1 MKFINWL
8 KVWFKAARAPFLIVS
23 IVPGTLAGIMALK
36 AGMWNGMHFAL
47 ALVGAVLAHSAGD
60 FFDDYYDFKSN
71 TLGHKEQQFHDSPI
85 IHGQVTA
92 NQVLWA
98 GIGCALIA
106 LGIGVYFLFIV
117 GMPIVY
123 IAAATGLIAVF
134 YTAPPIKLNFRGFGE
149 TGLFFAFGPLL
160 TLGIWTAVTGKLSLE
175 AALIGIPIGL
185 LTMNI
190 GHISNTFDVPSD
202 IAQNKTTV
210 AVRLGQKGSVVLL
223 ALTSLLAYV
232 AIGICV
238 YLGYFP
244 SWSLITLATIPLAIS
259 VVVSTNKYSLPGNN
273 YTSAMGQAIA
283 LTTFVSIMFIVAYLL

>member
-1 MKFINWL
+1 MKIINWL

-36 AGMWNGMHFAL
+36 AGIWNGLHFAL

-92 NQVLWA
+92 NQVLGA
-98 GIGCALIA
+98 GIGCAVIA
-106 LGIGVYFLFIV
+106 LGIGAFFLFKV

-160 TLGIWTAVTGKLSLE
+160 TLGIWTAVTGQLSLV

-202 IAQNKTTV
+202 IAQNKTTI
-210 AVRLGQKGSVVLL
+210 AVRLGQKNSVILL
-223 ALTSLLAYV
+223 AITSGLAYL

-238 YLGYFP
+238 YFGLFP
-244 SWSLITLATIPLAIS
+244 MWSLITLLTIPLAIS

-273 YTSAMGQAIA
+273 YTAAMGQAIA
-283 LTTFVSIMFIVAYLL
+283 LTTVLSLLFIVAYLL

>member
-36 AGMWNGMHFAL
+36 AGMWNCLYFAL

-92 NQVLWA
+92 NQVLGA
-98 GIGCALIA
+98 GIGCAAIA
-106 LGIGVYFLFIV
+106 LGIGAFFLFKV

-160 TLGIWTAVTGKLSLE
+160 TLGVWTAVTGQLSLV

-202 IAQNKTTV
+202 IAQNKTTI
-210 AVRLGQKGSVVLL
+210 AVRLGQKNSVVLL
-223 ALTSLLAYV
+223 AVTSGLAYV
-232 AIGICV
+232 AIGVCV
-238 YLGYFP
+238 YLGLFP
-244 SWSLITLATIPLAIS
+244 IWSLITLLTIPLAIS
-259 VVVSTNKYSLPGNN
+259 VVVSTNKYGLPGNN

-283 LTTFVSIMFIVAYLL
+283 LTTVLSLLFIVAYLL

>member
-36 AGMWNGMHFAL
+36 AGMWNGLHFAL

-92 NQVLWA
+92 NQVLGA
-98 GIGCALIA
+98 GIGCAAIA
-106 LGIGVYFLFIV
+106 LGIGAFFLFKV

-160 TLGIWTAVTGKLSLE
+160 TLGIWTAVTGQLSLV

-202 IAQNKTTV
+202 IAQNKTTI
-210 AVRLGQKGSVVLL
+210 AVRLGQKNSVVLL
-223 ALTSLLAYV
+223 AVTSGLAYV
-232 AIGICV
+232 AIGVCV
-238 YLGYFP
+238 YLGLFP
-244 SWSLITLATIPLAIS
+244 MWSLITLLTIPLAIS

-283 LTTFVSIMFIVAYLL
+283 LTTVLSLLFIVAYLL

>member
-1 MKFINWL
+1 VKIINWL

-36 AGMWNGMHFAL
+36 AGMWNGLYFAL
-47 ALVGAVLAHSAGD
+47 ALIGAVLAHSAGD

-92 NQVLWA
+92 NQVLGA
-98 GIGCALIA
+98 GIGCAVIA
-106 LGIGVYFLFIV
+106 LGIGVFLLFKV

-134 YTAPPIKLNFRGFGE
+134 YTAPPIRLNFRGFGE

-160 TLGIWTAVTGKLSLE
+160 TLGIWTAVTGQLSLV

-202 IAQNKTTV
+202 IAQNKTTI
-210 AVRLGQKGSVVLL
+210 AVRLGQKNSVILL
-223 ALTSLLAYV
+223 AITFGLAYL

-238 YLGYFP
+238 YLDLFP
-244 SWSLITLATIPLAIS
+244 KWSLLTLLTIPLAIS
-259 VVVSTNKYSLPGNN
+259 VVVSTNKYRLPGNN
-273 YTSAMGQAIA
+273 YTAAMGQAIA
-283 LTTFVSIMFIVAYLL
+283 LTTVLSLLFIVAYLF